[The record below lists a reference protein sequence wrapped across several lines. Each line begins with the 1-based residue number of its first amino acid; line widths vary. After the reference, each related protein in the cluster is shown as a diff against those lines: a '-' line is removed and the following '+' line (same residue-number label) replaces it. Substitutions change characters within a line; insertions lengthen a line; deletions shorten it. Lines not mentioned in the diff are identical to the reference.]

1 MDTISELVER
11 VKKNDM
17 LAMKVLYEK
26 SVSGMMSL
34 SFRITQDR
42 EESQDIIQ
50 ESYLRSFQQIHMLD
64 DPGKYFGW
72 LKRIVLNNSLKA
84 SKAKM
89 HFEEVETLE
98 APEESEESPW
108 YQGIPFAK
116 IKAGIDQLPN
126 GCREIFTLYLLEEYK
141 HREISEMLGI
151 AVSTS
156 KSQYRYA
163 LKLMKEYLVPFTLE
177 K

>member
-1 MDTISELVER
+1 MDNITELVER
-11 VKKNDM
+11 VRKNDM
-17 LAMKVLYEK
+17 LAMKVIYEK
-26 SVSGMMSL
+26 SVPAMMSL
-34 SFRITQDR
+34 SVRITQDR

-50 ESYLRSFQQIHMLD
+50 ESYLRSFQQIHTLD
-64 DPGKYFGW
+64 DPKKYFGW

-84 SKAKM
+84 SRSKM
-89 HFEEVETLE
+89 HFEEVEKVE
-98 APEESEESPW
+98 APEDLDESPW

-141 HREISEMLGI
+141 HREIAEELGI

-163 LKLMKEYLVPFTLE
+163 LKLMKAYLTPFT
-177 K
+177 KKN